1 MIDGHDVIA
10 RTRLEA
16 FAAPASSPTATET
29 EGPGTAYVVTVERAT
44 LDALCSRTENLG
56 SALKHRTV
64 RRYGDVPA
72 RFGNEKQFLDGL
84 AAYLDTS
91 GWSLLAG
98 AELMDSATSV
108 STRCDAASQQLKLE
122 QP

>member
-1 MIDGHDVIA
+1 M
-10 RTRLEA
+10 LEA
-16 FAAPASSPTATET
+16 FAARAAGRLTET
-29 EGPGTAYVVTVERAT
+29 EGTAAACVVAVERCRRSTHCAR
-44 LDALCSRTENLG
+44 APRISG

-64 RRYGDVPA
+64 RRYGDVPT

-91 GWSLLAG
+91 GWGLLAE

-108 STRCDAASQQLKLE
+108 STRCDAASQHLKMVRA
-122 QP
+122 